1 MNQPERRVTPKAA
14 VPMVLLLAGLA
25 LEAPPVPAAPMYAA
39 LPAAAVRRSA
49 LDWVAA
55 QAVKDKQILEQ
66 IGKLWAFGD
75 ETPAA
80 SELFRKVIDTFCLAD
95 PATRQFVDAC
105 RLVQAPLIPPSL
117 DVLNGESRT
126 AFYVSSLR
134 LYYARYLCRR
144 RMYESALDVLASVD
158 GKTVVDPAS
167 YLFFKAVCEHRMMKK
182 QEGLAT
188 LDALLERTQD
198 VPARYAAVAVLM
210 QHDLKSLKDKSLD
223 TIARKMSD
231 VERRLDL
238 GRGGPKVQKV
248 EDEIIANLDEL
259 IKKLEEQQSNAQGG
273 GMGNSGGNRSSNPAQ
288 DSTVKGTKAPGEVDA
303 KNIGTKGGWGSLP
316 PKEAARAK
324 NLINRQFPVHYR
336 QAVEEY
342 FKKLAKRRG
351 NPGK

>member
-1 MNQPERRVTPKAA
+1 MNRPRKRLAPRTPFLVVLFLAA
-14 VPMVLLLAGLA
+14 AALA
-25 LEAPPVPAAPMYAA
+25 APPAAAAPMYAA
-39 LPAAAVRRSA
+39 PPADTVRRSA

-55 QAVKDKQILEQ
+55 QAVEDQQTLEQ
-66 IGKLWAFGD
+66 IGKSWAFGD

-80 SELFRKVIDTFCLAD
+80 GQLFQKVIETFCLAD
-95 PATRQFVDAC
+95 AATRQFVDAC
-105 RLVQAPLIPPSL
+105 RLVQAPLIPPRF
-117 DVLNGESRT
+117 DVLNTGNQT
-126 AFYVSSLR
+126 AFYVSNLR

-144 RMYESALDVLASVD
+144 RMYESALEVLASVD
-158 GKTVVDPAS
+158 GKAVVDPAS

-182 QEGLAT
+182 QEGLVT
-188 LDALLERTQD
+188 LGTLLESTQD
-198 VPARYAAVAVLM
+198 VPARYTAVAALM
-210 QHDLKSLKDKSLD
+210 QHDLQALKDKSLD
-223 TIARKMSD
+223 TIARKMAD

-288 DSTVKGTKAPGEVDA
+288 DSTIKGRTAPGEVDA
-303 KNIGTKGGWGSLP
+303 KDIGTKGGWGSLP